1 MLISKIRDRVGLL
14 VGVIALAMVL
24 FLLMDALDSR
34 TGFLGAANPTG
45 LGSVNGEDIQPQQYE
60 SKINQIISN
69 YESNGMEVTE
79 ETRLQAREQAWK
91 QYVEEMVAKEQYDK
105 LGIMVSDAEL
115 RAMLYEGSDDI
126 LHSSIKS
133 APVFLNDSGK
143 FDRSK
148 LEQYVQGFS
157 ADNPEAQQRKAQWKR
172 FEDGIY
178 EQTLRS
184 KYTNLI
190 KKAVYVPT
198 WYAKMDHADKN
209 AKAEVSYVMLP
220 YSTVDDASI
229 TVADNELLNY
239 LNAHKNEFKQKESR
253 IVDYV
258 SFPVAATKED
268 SSVALN
274 AVASKVEELR
284 STDNVERFIKIQDSE
299 TPYTGDYLTKDELV
313 GAGTMRD
320 TLFRLPLG
328 TTMGPYYESGSY
340 RAFRVIDR
348 KAIADSAKV
357 SLIFKAFGQAGS
369 DKAKKT
375 MDSIKAVIA
384 KGASFASVADSSTD
398 DPTTKGKGGD
408 MGYLK
413 RNDPRLPQEVLNA
426 IFYDHKSGDMF
437 TVETGGG
444 LFLTKIV
451 QTGGSKEAAKVAF
464 LTKNVEP
471 SEATINAT
479 YAKAQ
484 QLAGAN
490 RSLDALK
497 KAAEA
502 EKLPIKSST
511 DLESSSFRIDGLGIA
526 DEIVKWAFQNS
537 ANTVSDRVFKVDTKL
552 PDGRITSTYVVA
564 AVAKAKAEGM
574 AQLDDVRERLTT
586 EVKKQKKGEQLIAKL
601 GANTDLAQIAAANS
615 QEVQNAADISFGAP
629 TASSMGPEPKVQ
641 AAIFAAANGQT
652 TKPIA
657 GNRGVYVVKVN
668 NITAAPELTDIATAK
683 NTLLEPMQSRV
694 DFGVLQAL
702 GKLAKVVDNRL
713 KIGQ

>member
-398 DPTTKGKGGD
+398 DPHNQ
-408 MGYLK
+408 
-413 RNDPRLPQEVLNA
+413 RQR
-426 IFYDHKSGDMF
+426 
-437 TVETGGG
+437 
-444 LFLTKIV
+444 
-451 QTGGSKEAAKVAF
+451 
-464 LTKNVEP
+464 
-471 SEATINAT
+471 
-479 YAKAQ
+479 
-484 QLAGAN
+484 
-490 RSLDALK
+490 R
-497 KAAEA
+497 
-502 EKLPIKSST
+502 
-511 DLESSSFRIDGLGIA
+511 
-526 DEIVKWAFQNS
+526 
-537 ANTVSDRVFKVDTKL
+537 
-552 PDGRITSTYVVA
+552 
-564 AVAKAKAEGM
+564 
-574 AQLDDVRERLTT
+574 
-586 EVKKQKKGEQLIAKL
+586 
-601 GANTDLAQIAAANS
+601 
-615 QEVQNAADISFGAP
+615 
-629 TASSMGPEPKVQ
+629 
-641 AAIFAAANGQT
+641 
-652 TKPIA
+652 
-657 GNRGVYVVKVN
+657 
-668 NITAAPELTDIATAK
+668 
-683 NTLLEPMQSRV
+683 
-694 DFGVLQAL
+694 
-702 GKLAKVVDNRL
+702 
-713 KIGQ
+713 

>member
-1 MLISKIRDRVGLL
+1 
-14 VGVIALAMVL
+14 
-24 FLLMDALDSR
+24 
-34 TGFLGAANPTG
+34 
-45 LGSVNGEDIQPQQYE
+45 
-60 SKINQIISN
+60 
-69 YESNGMEVTE
+69 
-79 ETRLQAREQAWK
+79 
-91 QYVEEMVAKEQYDK
+91 
-105 LGIMVSDAEL
+105 
-115 RAMLYEGSDDI
+115 
-126 LHSSIKS
+126 
-133 APVFLNDSGK
+133 
-143 FDRSK
+143 
-148 LEQYVQGFS
+148 
-157 ADNPEAQQRKAQWKR
+157 
-172 FEDGIY
+172 
-178 EQTLRS
+178 
-184 KYTNLI
+184 
-190 KKAVYVPT
+190 
-198 WYAKMDHADKN
+198 
-209 AKAEVSYVMLP
+209 
-220 YSTVDDASI
+220 
-229 TVADNELLNY
+229 
-239 LNAHKNEFKQKESR
+239 
-253 IVDYV
+253 
-258 SFPVAATKED
+258 
-268 SSVALN
+268 
-274 AVASKVEELR
+274 
-284 STDNVERFIKIQDSE
+284 
-299 TPYTGDYLTKDELV
+299 
-313 GAGTMRD
+313 
-320 TLFRLPLG
+320 
-328 TTMGPYYESGSY
+328 
-340 RAFRVIDR
+340 
-348 KAIADSAKV
+348 
-357 SLIFKAFGQAGS
+357 
-369 DKAKKT
+369 
-375 MDSIKAVIA
+375 
-384 KGASFASVADSSTD
+384 
-398 DPTTKGKGGD
+398 

-629 TASSMGPEPKVQ
+629 HSKLDGSRTESTSRDICRCQ
-641 AAIFAAANGQT
+641 WTNYQT
-652 TKPIA
+652 YC
-657 GNRGVYVVKVN
+657 G
-668 NITAAPELTDIATAK
+668 
-683 NTLLEPMQSRV
+683 QSRCV
-694 DFGVLQAL
+694 CRKSKQHNSRPRTDRYSHCQKYFVRADAKPCRFWRAASTRQI
-702 GKLAKVVDNRL
+702 GKSSR
-713 KIGQ
+713 